1 MSIIEMKVPVIGE
14 SITEVTLSKWL
25 VADGDYVNIDDP
37 ICEFESDK
45 ATLEFPAEAAGKI
58 SFVASEEDDLEIG
71 ALVAKIDTSAASNG
85 NGKAKAT
92 DTPAPAAEKSAPA
105 TKTKTAPAPEKK
117 KSVAAAGNG
126 TIVEM
131 KVPVIGESITEVTL
145 SQWLKKDGEMI
156 KLDEPV
162 CEFES
167 DKATLEFPAEATGKL
182 IHVAGEGDDLEI
194 GALVARI
201 EVMDSVTAAAE
212 EETEELKVTLPGDS
226 IASTANKNHYADG
239 YPSPAAAKLMAE
251 NKLTET
257 EVKATGKDGRITKED
272 VLRAIENK
280 KSAPSAPAGKTSAAA
295 AATAKTPAAPAGNRS
310 ETRKKMSRMRRT
322 IAKRLVSAKNNT
334 AMLTTFN
341 EVDLTNIMAMR
352 KQYQEEFVEKYGIKL
367 GFMSLFSKACAKVL
381 MEMPDVNGAID
392 GDHIVHHDYVDI
404 SIAISTP
411 NGLVVPPV
419 KNVEKL
425 KFHEIEL
432 AIKALAGK
440 ARSGEL
446 TLEEMTGGTFT
457 ITNGGIFG
465 SMMSTP
471 ILNEP
476 QSAILGMH
484 TIQQR
489 PMAVNGEVK
498 IRPMMYLAL
507 SYDHRV
513 IDGST
518 SVTFLVKVK
527 QLLEDPMKLMLL

>member
-1 MSIIEMKVPVIGE
+1 MKVPVIGE

-25 VADGDYVNIDDP
+25 VANGDYVNIDDP

-45 ATLEFPAEAAGKI
+45 ATLEFPAEAAGII
-58 SFVASEEDDLEIG
+58 SFVANEEDDLEIG
-71 ALVAKIDTSAASNG
+71 ALVAKIDTSASKGA
-85 NGKAKAT
+85 A
-92 DTPAPAAEKSAPA
+92 TPAPAQKAAPAKKAAPA
-105 TKTKTAPAPEKK
+105 TSSAPT
-117 KSVAAAGNG
+117 GQ
-126 TIVEM
+126 IIEM

-145 SQWLKKDGEMI
+145 SQWLKGNGEHI
-156 KLDEPV
+156 NIDEPI

-167 DKATLEFPAEATGKL
+167 DKATLEFPAEASGKL
-182 IHVAGEGDDLEI
+182 IYVATEGDDLEI
-194 GALVARI
+194 GALVAKI
-201 EVMDSVTAAAE
+201 EVGAGSSTPAE
-212 EETEELKVTLPGDS
+212 EEVEEVAIENLEISNDS
-226 IASTANKNHYADG
+226 SHYANG
-239 YPSPAAAKLMAE
+239 HPSPAAAKLMTE
-251 NKLTET
+251 NKLSE
-257 EVKATGKDGRITKED
+257 KDIKGTGKDGRITKED
-272 VLRAIENK
+272 VLKAVANQK
-280 KSAPSAPAGKTSAAA
+280 AKPTPTKAAPSNGS
-295 AATAKTPAAPAGNRS
+295 ATANKVVAAPAGERNERVQ
-310 ETRKKMSRMRRT
+310 KMSRMRRT

-352 KQYQEEFVEKYGIKL
+352 KKYQEEFVEKYGTKL

-381 MEMPDVNGAID
+381 MEMPDVNASID
-392 GDHIVHHDYVDI
+392 GDNIVYHDYVDI

-411 NGLVVPPV
+411 TGLVVPPV
-419 KNVEKL
+419 KNVEKM

-440 ARSGEL
+440 ARAGEL
-446 TLEEMTGGTFT
+446 TLDEMKGGTFT
-457 ITNGGIFG
+457 ITNGGVFG

-489 PMAVNGEVK
+489 PMAVDGEVK

-527 QLLEDPMKLMLL
+527 QLLEDPVKLLLL